1 MWTYNGKIIRE
12 GRSWTDNKGVQHPT
26 NWNIWSEEEKLL
38 HGMIWVEPQEKPDE
52 RFYWFSQN
60 ADGTYESTPKNL
72 DDLKTYW
79 IANTKKIQGNI
90 LSETDW
96 AYIRKLDKGRE
107 VPFNIQTYRN
117 NVRRAAETIE
127 TNIRNCLTLDEFK
140 TLFVSSVDEDGNI
153 IGKEPINNWPDTI

>member
-1 MWTYNGKIIRE
+1 MWTYNGKLIRE
-12 GRSWTDNKGVQHPT
+12 GRSWTDNKDVQHPP

-60 ADGTYESTPKNL
+60 VDGTYKSTPKNL

-96 AYIRKLDKGRE
+96 VYIRKLDKGRE

-140 TLFVSSVDEDGNI
+140 TLFVSPVGEDGNI
-153 IGKEPINNWPDTI
+153 IGKEPINNWPDDI